1 MTAIEPLRRR
11 HTLQL
16 SEPAAGFASRLAAVN
31 GRPMNMFLR
40 DMLIPPRSIDL
51 GDREQVEVLARI
63 GGADPAELL
72 RCTPYPHAKTGFHYL
87 AGEVI
92 GYRAINRTYFRYCPF
107 CLSEDLEIFPG
118 PDHARPWLRLEWTVR
133 HFRSCSRH
141 GVYLRSAAPVRRRF
155 EPFDF
160 SETVEE
166 LLPTLAEARSG
177 AMQAPPSRYQAWL
190 RSRLNGES
198 TGGDWLAELP
208 FYAAAEWCEA
218 LGVSILHPPKV
229 RTAQFTE
236 QDWATAADAGFW
248 VATGGESRIQAALE
262 QMNQTQK
269 ETRGFWGL
277 RDTYGFFYG
286 FLQKTVGDEAY
297 EQIRTLVRDFANCT
311 IPIEP
316 GTDVLGVSIDSPGVA
331 TVRTIARATGAHDV
345 TVRRLMKRK
354 GLAEDALSDGL
365 RNHRVTVSTEEIA
378 TVVSKL
384 KGALSGPQVSKRYGI
399 PRTHLDALIAIGAL
413 PTVTASEQVAYAKHR
428 FAIADVETMMSSL
441 FDGTEEVLDPTSR
454 QLPIRETRH
463 AAGTSLHSV
472 LSMVF
477 ARKLKWSGRQ
487 AGRSDYSALLLDAD
501 EVTALVRSEPPMSNY
516 RKSESA
522 DAIAGMTPLAIGPL
536 LAAGLLKTTME
547 FSPDARR
554 LIPAVTRKSVNS
566 FRTRFVC
573 LGELATNAGLHHKQI
588 NLLLRGA
595 GIDPVMDPSVAKV
608 WFFNRSAVE
617 AATDRDPYFWQY
629 DKAEAQALLSSK

>member
-1 MTAIEPLRRR
+1 M
-11 HTLQL
+11 
-16 SEPAAGFASRLAAVN
+16 
-31 GRPMNMFLR
+31 
-40 DMLIPPRSIDL
+40 
-51 GDREQVEVLARI
+51 
-63 GGADPAELL
+63 
-72 RCTPYPHAKTGFHYL
+72 
-87 AGEVI
+87 
-92 GYRAINRTYFRYCPF
+92 
-107 CLSEDLEIFPG
+107 FPG
-118 PDHARPWLRLEWTVR
+118 PVHARPWLRLEWTVGYS
-133 HFRSCSRH
+133 RSCSRH
-141 GVYLRSAAPVRRRF
+141 QVCLASAAPVRRRF

-160 SETVEE
+160 SETMEE
-166 LLPTLAEARSG
+166 LLPTLPEARSG
-177 AMQAPPSRYQAWL
+177 TIPAPTSRYQAWL
-190 RSRLNGES
+190 RSRLNGDR
-198 TGGDWLAELP
+198 TGGDWLDKLP
-208 FYAAAEWCEA
+208 LYAAAEWCEA

-248 VATGGESRIQAALE
+248 VAMGGENRIRAALE
-262 QMNQTQK
+262 QMNEAQK

-277 RDTYGFFYG
+277 RDTYGFLYG
-286 FLQKTVGDEAY
+286 FLQKTTDDEAY

-316 GTDVLGVSIDSPGVA
+316 GADVLGVSISTPGVA
-331 TVRTIARATGAHDV
+331 TIRTIARATGAHDV

-365 RNHRVTVSTEEIA
+365 RNHRVTVSTEVIA

-384 KGALSGPQVSKRYGI
+384 KGALSGPQVSKRHGI
-399 PRTHLDALIAIGAL
+399 PRTHLDTLIAIGAL
-413 PTVTASEQVAYAKHR
+413 PTVTGSEQVAYAKHR
-428 FAIADVETMMSSL
+428 FAIADIETMMSSL
-441 FDGTEEVLDPTSR
+441 FDGAEDVPDPTSR
-454 QLPIRETRH
+454 QLPILETRH

-477 ARKLKWSGRQ
+477 ARKLKWTGRR

-501 EVTALVRSEPPMSNY
+501 EVKALVRSDPPMSNY
-516 RKSESA
+516 RKSEVA

-536 LAAGLLKTTME
+536 LAAGLLETTME

-554 LIPAVTRKSVNS
+554 VVPAVTRESVNS

-595 GIDPVMDPSVAKV
+595 GIVPAMDPAVAKV
-608 WFFNRSAVE
+608 WFFNRSTVDAV
-617 AATDRDPYFWQY
+617 AGRDPDFWQY
-629 DKAEAQALLSSK
+629 DKAEAQAVLLSK